1 MNLKPITA
9 KDTEIVTVKELG
21 DLAKV
26 CSNNFAMIK
35 GNHNAVVKEISSLK
49 KKLFFSNLSLFV
61 LTLLVYSDNSR
72 IKILETKYDK
82 LEYNRTFETEVEN
95 FVEKG

>member
-9 KDTEIVTVKELG
+9 KDTEIVTVEELG

-35 GNHNAVVKEISSLK
+35 GNHNAVVKEIGSLK

-61 LTLLVYSDNSR
+61 LTLLVYADNSR

-82 LEYNRTFETEVEN
+82 LEYQIAYEEEVEKTI
-95 FVEKG
+95 EKG